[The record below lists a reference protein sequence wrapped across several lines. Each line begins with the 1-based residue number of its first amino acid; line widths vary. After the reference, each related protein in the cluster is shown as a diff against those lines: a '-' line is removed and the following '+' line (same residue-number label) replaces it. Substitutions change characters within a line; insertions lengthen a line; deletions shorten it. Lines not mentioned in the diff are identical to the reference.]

1 MPCACYMLP
10 IPGWGCAGLASVAAH
25 GAIESVTA
33 GFPVHSSP
41 ATDLSSEP
49 PEAARREHA
58 ARTRARGLAPSRLNA
73 AAATLHLA
81 ARMHHSGSS

>member
-10 IPGWGCAGLASVAAH
+10 IPGWEWAGSASVAAH

-33 GFPVHSSP
+33 CLPGLSTP

-49 PEAARREHA
+49 PEAAWREHA
-58 ARTRARGLAPSRLNA
+58 ASTRARGLAPARLNA
-73 AAATLHLA
+73 AAATLHRA